1 MRLRL
6 HGILG
11 LTGAAVLIA
20 ASATVATAQSTRPS
34 SRPLVLIVHGR
45 GQLGRDSAVVR
56 RDAWHALQGS
66 MHTIGSDVSLE
77 EDDVRLIWYADL
89 LDVHSSSEASP
100 SCSRSSSDSASD
112 SASAQESTP
121 SALSVIAMMAGALVE
136 ALATESK
143 NDDPELRGF
152 AGDLRYLAESDTR
165 CAAESRVE
173 AALRQAHRD
182 GRPVILISH
191 SLGALV
197 SWGELT
203 RASAASDTT
212 LPVIQQWI
220 TMGSPLGSPEIRQLV
235 FGDEREALDLPK
247 TVHSWMNVVSTD
259 DFFSRRIAR
268 DSIGSATL
276 ADVVTESA
284 HDDPHQMMGYL
295 SDAATARLVVAAWH
309 CAETG
314 CRNSETVRRSNERML
329 SMTASE
335 RVCTE
340 EMPFGGRMLSAQAM
354 MLPHF
359 SPRRAFR

>member
-6 HGILG
+6 LGILAG
-11 LTGAAVLIA
+11 TAAAVLIA
-20 ASATVATAQSTRPS
+20 ASASVSAAQSDRVS

-66 MHTIGSDVSLE
+66 MHAIGSDVSLE
-77 EDDVRLIWYADL
+77 EDDVRLVWYADI
-89 LDVHSSSEASP
+89 LDLHSSSNALP
-100 SCSRSSSDSASD
+100 SCGRDSSDSASVR
-112 SASAQESTP
+112 ESTP

-136 ALATESK
+136 ALATEAKS
-143 NDDPELRGF
+143 DDQELRGF
-152 AGDLRYLAESDTR
+152 AGDLRYLSESETR

-173 AALRQAHRD
+173 AALRQAHHD

-203 RASAASDTT
+203 RASAATDTT

-235 FGDEREALDLPK
+235 FGDEREALDRPK
-247 TVHSWMNVVSTD
+247 TVRSWMNVVSTD

-268 DSIGSATL
+268 DSIGDATL
-276 ADVVTESA
+276 ADVVTESV
-284 HDDPHQMMGYL
+284 HDDPHQMISYL
-295 SDAATARLVVAAWH
+295 GDAATARLVVAAWH

-314 CRNSETVRRSNERML
+314 CISK
-329 SMTASE
+329 
-335 RVCTE
+335 
-340 EMPFGGRMLSAQAM
+340 
-354 MLPHF
+354 
-359 SPRRAFR
+359 

>member
-6 HGILG
+6 HGFLG
-11 LTGAAVLIA
+11 LAGAALLIA
-20 ASATVATAQSTRPS
+20 ASATVTTAHSARAS

-66 MHTIGSDVSLE
+66 MHGIGSDVTLE
-77 EDDVRLIWYADL
+77 EDDVRLVWYADI
-89 LDVHSSSEASP
+89 LDVHSSSNALAS
-100 SCSRSSSDSASD
+100 CNRSSSDSANVR
-112 SASAQESTP
+112 ESTP

-136 ALATESK
+136 ALATEAK
-143 NDDPELRGF
+143 DDDPELRGF

-203 RASAASDTT
+203 RASVAADTT

-235 FGDEREALDLPK
+235 FGDDREALDLPK

-268 DSIGSATL
+268 DSIGDATL
-276 ADVVTESA
+276 ADVVTESV

-309 CAETG
+309 CAEMG
-314 CRNSETVRRSNERML
+314 CS
-329 SMTASE
+329 
-335 RVCTE
+335 
-340 EMPFGGRMLSAQAM
+340 GK
-354 MLPHF
+354 
-359 SPRRAFR
+359 